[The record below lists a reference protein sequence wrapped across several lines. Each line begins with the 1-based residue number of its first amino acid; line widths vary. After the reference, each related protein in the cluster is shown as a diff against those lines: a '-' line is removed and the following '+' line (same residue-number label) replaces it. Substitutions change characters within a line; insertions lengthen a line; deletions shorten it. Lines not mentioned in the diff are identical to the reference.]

1 MLDKSSRCTTGG
13 RVGRTSHSLLHSQI
27 QCLHGTSQAV
37 VISEGSPL
45 KLELETV
52 ERIAALARLGLSQD
66 EKERMREQ
74 LSVVLDHI
82 SMLEE
87 VSTEDIPPTAQVI
100 ELQNI
105 MRDDVV
111 EPSLSRDQVLMN
123 APDTE
128 DGFIKVKA
136 VLDVS

>member
-1 MLDKSSRCTTGG
+1 MIPEDYQ
-13 RVGRTSHSLLHSQI
+13 V
-27 QCLHGTSQAV
+27 
-37 VISEGSPL
+37 

-66 EKERMREQ
+66 EMERMRDQ

-87 VSTEDIPPTAQVI
+87 VPTEDIPPTAQVI

-111 EPSLSRDQVLMN
+111 EPSLSQEQVLLN
-123 APDTE
+123 APRSE

-136 VLDVS
+136 VLDAS

>member
-1 MLDKSSRCTTGG
+1 M
-13 RVGRTSHSLLHSQI
+13 
-27 QCLHGTSQAV
+27 
-37 VISEGSPL
+37 

-52 ERIAALARLGLSQD
+52 ERIAALARLGLSHD
-66 EKERMREQ
+66 EMERMRDQ

-82 SMLEE
+82 SMLQE
-87 VSTEDIPPTAQVI
+87 VPTEDIPPTAQVI

-111 EPSLSRDQVLMN
+111 EPSLPREQVLMN
-123 APDTE
+123 APRIE

-136 VLDVS
+136 VLDAS

>member
-1 MLDKSSRCTTGG
+1 M
-13 RVGRTSHSLLHSQI
+13 
-27 QCLHGTSQAV
+27 
-37 VISEGSPL
+37 ISEGYQL

-52 ERIAALARLGLSQD
+52 ERIAALARLGLTQD
-66 EKERMREQ
+66 EKERMRDQ

-87 VSTEDIPPTAQVI
+87 VPTEDIPPTAQVI

-111 EPSLSRDQVLMN
+111 EASLPQEQVLMN
-123 APDTE
+123 APNTE
-128 DGFIKVKA
+128 DGFIKVRA
-136 VLDVS
+136 VLDAS